1 MVRFKLFFF
10 LAAAIYGPTA
20 IAQGDFYSTDT
31 LREIR
36 IYFTESNWD
45 QILDSFYVEGAG
57 NRLLGSLKIDGTP
70 LDSVGIRYKGY
81 SSVSTNRLKNPFN
94 IDLDYRIVGQDY
106 QGYDKIK
113 LSNVIQDPS
122 FLREVLSYEIARNY
136 MPASKANFAN
146 VYINDTLWGLYTNV
160 EAVNKEFLSQHFY
173 SNNNSFFKGNP
184 ESLDLSGENSNLSD
198 SPGTDTVSYYP
209 LYDMKSDKGWTDLY
223 HFIDTLNNHTDS
235 VEKLLNVD
243 RTLWM
248 HAFNYSLINFDSYV
262 GYAQNYYLYR
272 SDNGRFNPILW
283 DLNMSFASY
292 RFTDASDYWSGFSI
306 AQASLMDPLA
316 HFNSFSVYPRPL
328 MRNLF
333 DADRYRKM
341 YMAHI
346 RTIMEENFVNSVYYT
361 RGMELQ
367 ALIDT
372 AVQNDTNK
380 FYGYADFQ
388 NNLTST
394 VSDLID
400 YPGLTQLMDA
410 RAIYMSTLPGYA
422 GAPSIDTINP
432 ASAFT
437 VGGSVDVN
445 VKIADA
451 TDAILAYRFDE
462 RNVFSKLE
470 MYDDGLHNDGTA
482 GDSIYGT
489 TIQNAGNTV
498 QYYFYAE
505 NDSAGKFSP
514 VRAAYEYYTLEQKL
528 LPQELVINEFM
539 ASNTSTITDQN
550 GQYED
555 WVELYNNTS
564 SVVSTGGLYLTDS
577 LAILDKWLLPFA
589 FIEPGAFFMIWA
601 DNDGG
606 QPGNHANFK
615 LATSGEFLALSY
627 SDGSIVDS
635 VSFATQYDDITT
647 GRFPNGTGPF
657 QNLYPTY
664 GDTNKLTNPSSNP
677 NPTLEIF
684 PNPAKGVI
692 YIQLEDGMIDPYVE
706 LISIRG
712 QQLIKKEL
720 DPSINLHGLDVSN
733 LAEGIYLVNLR
744 SANKSKT
751 TKIIITK

>member
-1 MVRFKLFFF
+1 MVRFKFF
-10 LAAAIYGPTA
+10 LFLASAIYGPTA
-20 IAQGDFYSTDT
+20 IAQGAFYSTDT
-31 LREIR
+31 VREIR

-57 NRLLGSLKIDGTP
+57 NRLLGSLSIDGTP

-94 IDLDYRIVGQDY
+94 IDLDYRISGQDY

-160 EAVNKEFLSQHFY
+160 ESVNKEFLSQHFY

-198 SPGTDTVSYYP
+198 SPGTDSASYYT
-209 LYDMKSDKGWTDLY
+209 LYDMKSDNGWSDLY
-223 HFIDTLNNHTDS
+223 RLIDTLNNHADS
-235 VEKLLNVD
+235 IEKLLNVD

-248 HAFNYSLINFDSYV
+248 HAFNYGLVNFDSYV

-272 SDNGRFNPILW
+272 GDNGRFNPILW

-306 AQASLMDPLA
+306 SEASLMDPLA
-316 HFNSFSVYPRPL
+316 HYNSFSVYPRPL
-328 MRNLF
+328 LRNLF
-333 DADRYRKM
+333 ATARYRRM

-346 RTIMEENFVNSVYYT
+346 RTIMEENIVNSDYYT

-410 RAIYMSTLPGYA
+410 RAIYMSSLLGYA

-432 ASAFT
+432 VSAFA
-437 VGGSVDVN
+437 VGGSLDVN
-445 VKIADA
+445 VKITDA

-462 RNVFSKLE
+462 RDVFSKRE
-470 MYDDGLHNDGTA
+470 MYDDGMHNDGMA
-482 GDSIYGT
+482 GDSIYGA
-489 TIQNAGNTV
+489 TIQNVGNTI

-514 VRAAYEYYTLEQKL
+514 VRAAYEYYTLEQQI

-539 ASNTSTITDQN
+539 ASNTSTVTDQN

-555 WVELYNNTS
+555 WIELYNNTTS
-564 SVVSTGGLYLTDS
+564 AVSTGGLYLTDS
-577 LAILDKWLLPFA
+577 LAILDKWPLPFA
-589 FIEPGAFFMIWA
+589 FIEPGAYFMIWA
-601 DNDGG
+601 DNDSD

-664 GDTNKLTNPSSNP
+664 GDTNRLTNPSNNT

-692 YIQLEDGMIDPYVE
+692 YIQLEDAMIDPHVE

-712 QQLIKKEL
+712 QGLIIKEL
-720 DPSINLHGLDVSN
+720 DPSINLHELDVSN
-733 LAEGIYLVNLR
+733 LAEGIYMVNLR

>member
-1 MVRFKLFFF
+1 MVRFKFFF
-10 LAAAIYGPTA
+10 FFASAIYGHTA
-20 IAQGDFYSTDT
+20 VAQGDFYSTDT
-31 LREIR
+31 VREIR

-45 QILDSFYVEGAG
+45 QILDSFYIEGAG
-57 NRLLGSLKIDGTP
+57 NRLLGSLKIDGTS

-94 IDLDYRIVGQDY
+94 IDLDYRIAGQDY

-160 EAVNKEFLSQHFY
+160 ESVNKEFLSQHFY
-173 SNNNSFFKGNP
+173 SNSNSFFKGNP

-198 SPGTDTVSYYP
+198 SPGTDSASYYT
-209 LYDMKSDKGWTDLY
+209 LYDMKSDHGWSDLY

-235 VEKLLNVD
+235 IEKLLNVD

-248 HAFNYSLINFDSYV
+248 HAFNYGLVNFDSYV
-262 GYAQNYYLYR
+262 GYAQNYYLYKG
-272 SDNGRFNPILW
+272 DNGRFNPILW

-306 AQASLMDPLA
+306 SEASLMDPLA

-328 MRNLF
+328 LRNLF
-333 DADRYRKM
+333 AMARYRRM

-346 RTIMEENFVNSVYYT
+346 RTIMEENFVNSEYYT

-410 RAIYMSTLPGYA
+410 RTVYMSNLPGYA

-432 ASAFT
+432 VSAFA
-437 VGGSVDVN
+437 VGGSIDVN
-445 VKIADA
+445 VKITDA
-451 TDAILAYRFDE
+451 TDAILAYRFDA
-462 RNVFSKLE
+462 RDVFSKLD
-470 MYDDGLHNDGTA
+470 MYDDGLHNDGIA

-489 TIQNAGNTV
+489 TIQNAGNTI

-514 VRAAYEYYTLEQKL
+514 VRAAYEYYTLEQQL

-539 ASNTSTITDQN
+539 ASNTSTVTDQN

-555 WVELYNNTS
+555 WIELYNNTS
-564 SVVSTGGLYLTDS
+564 SIVSTGGLYLTDS
-577 LAILDKWLLPFA
+577 LAILDKWPLPFA
-589 FIEPGAFFMIWA
+589 FIEPGAYFMIWA
-601 DNDGG
+601 DNDSD
-606 QPGNHANFK
+606 QPGIHANFK

-627 SDGSIVDS
+627 SDGSIIDS

-664 GDTNKLTNPSSNP
+664 GDTNRLTNPTNNTNP
-677 NPTLEIF
+677 MLEIF

-692 YIQLEDGMIDPYVE
+692 YIQLEDAMIDPYVE

-712 QQLIKKEL
+712 QGLIKKEL
-720 DPSINLHGLDVSN
+720 DPSINLHELDVSG